1 MKILVSKIVLLLTL
15 LGCNSTSD
23 SILGIISEVSPTTS
37 TDSTQSKFELSS
49 KIYGASILDKD
60 QIFVVG
66 EGVIYSSENSG
77 QTWTTIL
84 SSSETFF
91 AITFQNKSIGYTVT
105 ENSDVY
111 RSLDEGNNWQKIT
124 GQKVPANE
132 TYIGSDIISNER
144 YLVYSYNQYPNATQ
158 VDGHICLL
166 EWAST
171 EVEWICPFI
180 VGSFATNDGIYSLS
194 SYQDKMPI
202 YAGGN
207 GRIFS
212 IYDANDTFVNLH
224 NLDEEML
231 IKGIAL
237 SDSAN
242 GLFVSGDKYLRL
254 FDGSYSLSKS
264 FNASHQINDIA
275 YLEENIFVVVGDNG
289 LVMYTKDYGN
299 NWIDFNISTNN
310 DLYSVTVSDKNIIV
324 TGDKIITV
332 IDIDEFT
339 NN

>member
-1 MKILVSKIVLLLTL
+1 MKILISYFTLLLL
-15 LGCNSTSD
+15 FLGCNSTSD
-23 SILGIISEVSPTTS
+23 SILGIISEVAPTTS
-37 TDSTQSKFELSS
+37 TDSTQTKFELSS
-49 KIYGASILDKD
+49 KIYGASVLDKD

-84 SSSETFF
+84 SSFETFF
-91 AITFQNKSIGYTVT
+91 AITFQNKSVGYTVT

-132 TYIGSDIISNER
+132 TYIGSDIISTEQH
-144 YLVYSYNQYPNATQ
+144 LIYSYNQYPNATQ
-158 VDGHICLL
+158 IYGHICLSEL
-166 EWAST
+166 SQSNIEWL
-171 EVEWICPFI
+171 CPYI
-180 VGSFATNDGIYSLS
+180 TGGPNGGVYSLAN
-194 SYQDKMPI
+194 YRDKMPI

-207 GRIFS
+207 GKIYTINDVDDIF
-212 IYDANDTFVNLH
+212 IERH

-231 IKGIAL
+231 IKDIAL

-254 FDGSYSLSKS
+254 FDGSYSLQKS
-264 FNASHQINDIA
+264 FNATHQINDIA
-275 YLEENIFVVVGDNG
+275 YLEDNIFVVVGENG
-289 LVMYTKDYGN
+289 LVMHTKDYGN
-299 NWIDFNISTNN
+299 NWIDFDISTNS
-310 DLYSVTVSDKNIIV
+310 DLYSVTVSEKNIIV

-332 IDIDEFT
+332 IDIDEFK

>member
-23 SILGIISEVSPTTS
+23 SILGIISEVSPTSS
-37 TDSTQSKFELSS
+37 TDSTQTKFELSS
-49 KIYGASILDKD
+49 KLYGAAVLDKD

-77 QTWTTIL
+77 QSWKTVL
-84 SSSETFF
+84 SSSEIFYG
-91 AITFQNKSIGYTVT
+91 ITFQNKSVGYTVT
-105 ENSDVY
+105 ENSDIY

-124 GQKVPANE
+124 GQKIPANE
-132 TYIGSDIISNER
+132 TYIGSDITSNER

-158 VDGHICLL
+158 IDGHICLL
-166 EWAST
+166 EWATT
-171 EVEWICPFI
+171 EIDWICPFI
-180 VGSFATNDGIYSLS
+180 VGSFATNGGIYSLE

-207 GRIFS
+207 GRIYS

-224 NLDEEML
+224 NLDEEIL

-242 GLFVSGDKYLRL
+242 GLFVSEDKYLRL
-254 FDGSYSLSKS
+254 FEGTYSLSKS
-264 FNASHQINDIA
+264 FNAASQINDIA

-299 NWIDFNISTNN
+299 NWTNFDISTSN
-310 DLYSVTVSDKNIIV
+310 DLYSVTVSDKNIII
-324 TGDKIITV
+324 TGDEIISV
-332 IDIDEFT
+332 IDIDKFINE
-339 NN
+339 